1 MTVTA
6 VDPCAPGFL
15 TVFDCAVRPMTSN
28 VNYVPGRNTAGLVF
42 VAPAADGKVCVAT
55 YATTDVVVDVIG
67 SFGGGGDG
75 FHPFG
80 PRRWID
86 TRGGPA
92 LLTSAAGARTT
103 GMDTTVRV
111 AGVDGVPAGA
121 TAVWV
126 NLTIADPT
134 APTVLTAYPGSVRDC
149 AHRLD
154 GQRQGRRSRP
164 RPARSSD
171 SVPTERSASH
181 TVAGSSG
188 VVLDIAGWF
197 GPGGL
202 RYQPLTPTRLVDT
215 RTISPT
221 APGRAD
227 GHPRRRRIRA
237 QRHRRRRH
245 PARLARRQAVRGH
258 RHQLDRQHRAG
269 RERRQ
274 PHRRDARP
282 GGKRCASPPTA
293 PPTRSSTCF
302 GQFVP

>member
-15 TVFDCAVRPMTSN
+15 TVFDCAVRPETSN
-28 VNYVPGRNTAGLVF
+28 VNYVPGRDTAGLVI
-42 VAPAADGKVCVAT
+42 VAPRDGKVCVAS

-111 AGVDGVPAGA
+111 GGVDGVPAGA

-134 APTVLTAYPGSVRDC
+134 APTVLTAYPGPC
-149 AHRLD
+149 AAAPTASTVNARAGVSTAASALVGLGAD
-154 GQRQGRRSRP
+154 G
-164 RPARSSD
+164 
-171 SVPTERSASH
+171 TICIH

-215 RTISPT
+215 RTISPAAPAAPT
-221 APGRAD
+221 AIRVGAASVLNVTAADATRLGWLAAKPCGGRLTPARSST
-227 GHPRRRRIRA
+227 PRR
-237 QRHRRRRH
+237 
-245 PARLARRQAVRGH
+245 AR
-258 RHQLDRQHRAG
+258 
-269 RERRQ
+269 
-274 PHRRDARP
+274 
-282 GGKRCASPPTA
+282 A
-293 PPTRSSTCF
+293 PPTS
-302 GQFVP
+302 QW